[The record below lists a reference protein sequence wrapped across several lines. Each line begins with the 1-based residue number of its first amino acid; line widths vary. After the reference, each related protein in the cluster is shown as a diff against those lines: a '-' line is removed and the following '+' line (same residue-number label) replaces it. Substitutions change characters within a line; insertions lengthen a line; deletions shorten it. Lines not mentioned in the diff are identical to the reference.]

1 MTRSAHSSAAHS
13 RHFCTLA
20 ILAIGAV
27 LLGGCASMPDARE
40 LRSEPVRF
48 KTTAG
53 APPVLDRRT
62 DFRTVFCEELS
73 KAGLVA
79 DENASCTR
87 WLWRLPDE
95 IDSGTAGVESVLR
108 PPELALFIV
117 TGAFSEC
124 VGDEARPYIVA
135 ADRLRTD
142 GAYVETIV
150 VGGRSGTASNARQIA
165 AAIERAQVP
174 AERQLIIVGYS
185 KGALDALRF
194 LVDFPALAG
203 QVDAVV
209 SVAGPIYGS
218 PLAQL
223 AETPYAWFLDRVPYD
238 KCPPGD
244 GEVIRSVDPA
254 TATQWLASNPLPSNV
269 RYYSIAGFTTR
280 RHVARSLVPTWKIL
294 NRTDVRNDGQ
304 VVAADAVIPGST
316 LLGYANADHWGVA
329 ESIETVHAFLAARPD
344 PTPFPLE
351 PLLRAMARF
360 VSDDL
365 KRAAASHCHWRPGP
379 PESTILVAPSD
390 LRRDSP
396 KTLTREGCH
405 GVFDSK
411 FPGRTAGQR
420 ADQGGP

>member
-1 MTRSAHSSAAHS
+1 MKRSPHSRAAHS
-13 RHFCTLA
+13 RPAGALA
-20 ILAIGAV
+20 VLPIVAA

-53 APPVLDRRT
+53 APAVKDRRT
-62 DFRTVFCEELS
+62 DFRAVFCEELG

-79 DENASCTR
+79 EDNVSCTR

-95 IDSGTAGVESVLR
+95 IDSRIAGAGPVLR

-124 VGDEARPYIVA
+124 VGDEARPYMVA
-135 ADRLRTD
+135 AEGLRKD
-142 GAYVETIV
+142 GAYVEMIV
-150 VGGRSGTASNARQIA
+150 AGGRSGTASNARQIA

-174 AERQLIIVGYS
+174 AERQLIVIGYS

-209 SVAGPIYGS
+209 SVGGPIYGS

-223 AETPYAWFLDRVPYD
+223 AEAPYAWFLAKIPYD

-244 GEVIRSVDPA
+244 AEVIRSLDPA

-269 RYYSIAGFTTR
+269 RYYSITGFTTR
-280 RHVARSLVPTWKIL
+280 KRVARSLVPTWKIL
-294 NRTDVRNDGQ
+294 SRTDVRNDGQ

-316 LLGYANADHWGVA
+316 LLGYANADHWGIA
-329 ESIETVHAFLAARPD
+329 TSIETVRTYLAARPD

-351 PLLRAMARF
+351 ALLRAMARF

-365 KRAAASHCHWRPGP
+365 ERSAAFHCHWRPGA
-379 PESTILVAPSD
+379 PESTILVTPRD
-390 LRRDSP
+390 LRCDST
-396 KTLTREGCH
+396 KTFTREGCH

-411 FPGRTAGQR
+411 FPG
-420 ADQGGP
+420 

>member
-1 MTRSAHSSAAHS
+1 MTFPAHPRSTHS
-13 RHFCTLA
+13 RHSR
-20 ILAIGAV
+20 ILALLASV
-27 LLGGCASMPDARE
+27 ATLLGGCASTPGARE

-48 KTTAG
+48 RTIEG
-53 APPVLDRRT
+53 APAVEERRAE
-62 DFRTVFCEELS
+62 FRAVFCDELRRE
-73 KAGLVA
+73 GLVTSE
-79 DENASCTR
+79 DESCAR

-95 IDSGTAGVESVLR
+95 IDSGVAGVGSVLS

-124 VGDEARPYIVA
+124 VGDEARPYIVG
-135 ADRLRTD
+135 ADRLRAE
-142 GAYVETIV
+142 GAFVETIM

-174 AERQLIIVGYS
+174 SERRIIVVGYS

-194 LVDFPALAG
+194 LVDFPTLAG

-218 PLAQL
+218 PLATM
-223 AETPYAWFLDRVPYD
+223 AEAPYARLLARLPYD

-244 GEVIRSVDPA
+244 GEVIRSLDP
-254 TATQWLASNPLPSNV
+254 TIATQWLASNPLPSNV

-280 RHVARSLVPTWKIL
+280 EHMARSLVPTWKIL

-316 LLGYANADHWGVA
+316 LLGYANADHWGIA
-329 ESIETVHAFLAARPD
+329 ESIETARTFLAARPD

-351 PLLRAMARF
+351 PLLRAIARF
-360 VSDDL
+360 VSDDIE
-365 KRAAASHCHWRPGP
+365 RAA
-379 PESTILVAPSD
+379 
-390 LRRDSP
+390 
-396 KTLTREGCH
+396 
-405 GVFDSK
+405 
-411 FPGRTAGQR
+411 GR
-420 ADQGGP
+420 